1 MREHSQKPKGHMK
14 TDDLLKRTTPRNWK
28 IDRCESWRLLI
39 GTDEISICIMAD
51 GEIEDEKAD
60 AELIIRAVNS
70 FEAMREALKELL
82 KHAEWSGTPRGYEA
96 KDFEPMFER
105 AESALALA
113 EGKAVQS

>member
-1 MREHSQKPKGHMK
+1 MK

-70 FEAMREALKELL
+70 FEAMREALLRI
-82 KHAEWSGTPRGYEA
+82 AEIARQAPVEHSTAGFFEQILTEA
-96 KDFEPMFER
+96 EATMPLSEGWH
-105 AESALALA
+105 ALA
-113 EGKAVQS
+113 EGEVGK

>member
-1 MREHSQKPKGHMK
+1 MK
-14 TDDLLKRTTPRNWK
+14 TENLSTDELLKTATPRPWK
-28 IDRCESWRLLI
+28 CNVTNPRSAAYEFFN
-39 GTDEISICIMAD
+39 
-51 GEIEDEKAD
+51 AD
-60 AELIIRAVNS
+60 AHLLVRAVNS